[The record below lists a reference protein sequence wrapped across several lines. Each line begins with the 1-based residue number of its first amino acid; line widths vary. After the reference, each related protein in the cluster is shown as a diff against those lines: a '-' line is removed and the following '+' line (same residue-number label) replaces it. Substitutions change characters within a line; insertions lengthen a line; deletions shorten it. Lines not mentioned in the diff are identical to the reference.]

1 MSPKHKEVDVLVVGA
16 GFTGIYMSHKAR
28 ELGFSVL
35 GIERAENVG
44 GTWYW
49 NRYPGLR
56 CDVESIDYSYS
67 FNDDIAQ
74 EWTWTEKFPAQ
85 PDILKYLEFV
95 ADKLDIRP
103 LFEFNTEVTDAMW
116 DGAAKKWRVKTNTG
130 LTVDAQ
136 FIVWG
141 TGILSTPKIPDIEGM
156 DQFEGELLTTAVW
169 PHEPVSFAGK
179 KVAVLGTGSSG
190 IQVIPIV
197 AEEAEHLY
205 VLQRTPSFSLPA
217 HNRTLPAGRMD
228 EVKANYAS
236 YRAEARASGLGC
248 VTDSINKDF
257 AELTKE
263 EALAELERTYNYG
276 SPMRFASTFNDIPAD
291 LDANNFASAFAKQKI
306 RERVGNDELADKLIP
321 DYYITTRR
329 LCIDTNYYETYR
341 RDNVSLVDLREEK
354 LLRLTKTGFETEKG
368 HYEVDMFI
376 LATGF
381 DAMTG
386 TLSRI
391 NIVGQDGQTLKDKWN
406 QAPSTFMGIG
416 VAGFPNMFV
425 ATGPASPAPL
435 SNVVVSI
442 EIHVEWIAEMLT
454 YMRENKLS
462 VFEPTAEAEQ
472 SWVDHANEITDQ
484 TLMRFS
490 DSWYTGSNVEGKP
503 RVQMVYLGGVANYE
517 TALKEIAADNY
528 RGLALSA

>member
-1 MSPKHKEVDVLVVGA
+1 MSSQLRKVDVLVVGA
-16 GFTGIYMSHKAR
+16 GFTGIYMTHKAR
-28 ELGFSVL
+28 ELGFSVM
-35 GIERAENVG
+35 GIERGDGVG

-67 FNDDIAQ
+67 FNDEISQ

-85 PDILKYLEFV
+85 PDILAYLEFA
-95 ADKLDIRP
+95 ADKLDVKP
-103 LFEFNTEVTDAMW
+103 LFTFGTEVTDATW
-116 DGAAKKWRVKTNTG
+116 DEEASLWHVATNTD
-130 LTVDAQ
+130 LAVDATY
-136 FIVWG
+136 IVWG
-141 TGILSTPKIPDIEGM
+141 TGILSTPKIPDIPGM
-156 DQFEGELLTTAVW
+156 DEFEGELLNTAVW
-169 PHEPVSFAGK
+169 PKEPVSFAGK

-190 IQVIPIV
+190 IQVIPIA
-197 AEEAEHLY
+197 AETAEHLF
-205 VLQRTPSFSLPA
+205 VLQRTPSYSLPA
-217 HNRTLPAGRMD
+217 HNRPLAPGRME
-228 EVKANYAS
+228 EVKANYAA

-248 VTDSINKDF
+248 VTDSINKSF
-257 AELTKE
+257 GELTEE

-276 SPMRFASTFNDIPAD
+276 SPMRFASTFTDIPAD
-291 LDANNFASAFAKQKI
+291 VDSNNFASAFAKKKI

-329 LCIDTNYYETYR
+329 LCIDTNYYETFR
-341 RDNVSLVDLREEK
+341 KDNVTLVDLREEK
-354 LLRLTKTGFETEKG
+354 LVRLTKTGFETEKG
-368 HYEVDMFI
+368 SYDIDMLV

-391 NIVGQDGQTLKDKWN
+391 NITGRDGVTLRDKWN
-406 QAPSTFMGIG
+406 EAPSTYMGIA

-442 EIHVEWIAEMLT
+442 EVHVEWIADMLT
-454 YMRENKLS
+454 FLRDKGT
-462 VFEPTAEAEQ
+462 PTFDATTEAEQ
-472 SWVDHANEITDQ
+472 SWVDHANSITDQ

-503 RVQMVYLGGVANYE
+503 RVQMVYLGGVAGYE
-517 TALKEIAADNY
+517 AALKDVAADNY
-528 RGLALSA
+528 RGFALSV